1 MTINKDQVFEVA
13 ESISENGNIPSAIKI
28 REILKTGSLGTIQ
41 KYLKLWRHKETL
53 NDSLENPPPEHI
65 LEATTQYVNNFWGAA
80 LHQARKEAM
89 VKIQEAQQ
97 DQKVSEKDSETA
109 WEAVEKLENKLSE
122 LGVANEQIQ
131 IEKEQL
137 LQKISTITTDN
148 EVLHESNNDLS
159 HRIEKLNIES
169 DQKDKKITENN
180 QLIDELKKDNY
191 DYISRNEKLN
201 IENAMN
207 SKDLRSLRENND
219 KIILQIN
226 SEREAKQSLTY
237 DIKIK
242 EEQNRNLKVEI
253 SDLKI
258 ENNNYKDK
266 SDLQIAELSKLN
278 TQLEFI
284 TKQLSESKLEI
295 DNLNIMA
302 KKEISSDLDT

>member
-1 MTINKDQVFEVA
+1 
-13 ESISENGNIPSAIKI
+13 
-28 REILKTGSLGTIQ
+28 
-41 KYLKLWRHKETL
+41 
-53 NDSLENPPPEHI
+53 
-65 LEATTQYVNNFWGAA
+65 
-80 LHQARKEAM
+80 
-89 VKIQEAQQ
+89 
-97 DQKVSEKDSETA
+97 
-109 WEAVEKLENKLSE
+109 
-122 LGVANEQIQ
+122 
-131 IEKEQL
+131 
-137 LQKISTITTDN
+137 
-148 EVLHESNNDLS
+148 
-159 HRIEKLNIES
+159 
-169 DQKDKKITENN
+169 
-180 QLIDELKKDNY
+180 
-191 DYISRNEKLN
+191 
-201 IENAMN
+201 MN

-302 KKEISSDLDT
+302 KKETSSDLDT